1 MPRFAID
8 KASVRN
14 KLSARRE
21 PYWGAPV
28 ERGLFVGF
36 RKSEGGWGSWVA
48 RFHDED
54 RRHRYNSLGPVSA
67 ENDYEAA
74 KSAARRW
81 AKALAAGVETK
92 DVRTIAD
99 ACAEYVKDR
108 RTVKGEATAR
118 DAEARFEREIDN
130 HAIAKLP
137 LDRVRQKRL
146 EEWRDDLV
154 KRKKRPLSKAAANRT
169 LTALKAALNL
179 AVRHR
184 YVSAERTIEWA
195 LVKPFSDAS
204 KRRDLYLD
212 LGQRRALLDNA
223 AGAVRDLLEAAML
236 TGARAGELTSA
247 KRSQFDGRTDTLTL
261 SGKTGTRKIPLSP
274 AASALFARLAENK
287 LPAAWLLTRD
297 DGRDWRH
304 SDWDELVREAAAKAE
319 LPSGTCIYTLR
330 HSHITEAITSGM
342 SPLEVARLV
351 GTSLAMID
359 RHYGH
364 LANTT
369 ARERLAKVQFV

>member
-8 KASVRN
+8 KASVRS
-14 KLSARRE
+14 KLPARRE
-21 PYWGAPV
+21 PFWGAPV

-36 RKSEGGWGSWVA
+36 RKSEAGWGSWVA

-54 RRHRYNSLGPVSA
+54 RRHRYNSLGPISP

-81 AKALAAGVETK
+81 AKSLAAGVDTK

-99 ACAEYVKDR
+99 ACREYVKDR
-108 RTVKGEATAR
+108 KNVKGKATAR
-118 DAEARFEREIDN
+118 DAEARFEREVNN

-154 KRKKRPLSKAAANRT
+154 TRKKRPLSKAAANRT

-179 AVRHR
+179 CVRHR
-184 YVSAERTIEWA
+184 FVSAERTIEWA

-212 LGQRRALLDNA
+212 LAQRRALLDNA
-223 AGAVRDLLEAAML
+223 TGAVRDLLEAAMV

-247 KRSQFDGRTDTLTL
+247 KRSQFDSRTNTLTL
-261 SGKTGTRKIPLSP
+261 SGKTGTRNIPLSP
-274 AASALFARLAENK
+274 AAVALFTRLAENK
-287 LPAAWLLTRD
+287 LPGAWLLTRA
-297 DGRDWRH
+297 DGREWRH

-319 LPSGTCIYTLR
+319 LPFGTCVYTLR
-330 HSHITEAITSGM
+330 HSHITEAITSGL

-359 RHYGH
+359 KHYGH

>member
-1 MPRFAID
+1 MPRFSID

-14 KLSARRE
+14 KLPARKE

-36 RKSEGGWGSWVA
+36 RQTEAGWGSWIA

-81 AKALAAGVETK
+81 SKSLAAGVNTN
-92 DVRTIAD
+92 DVTTIAN
-99 ACAEYVKDR
+99 ACKEYVKDR
-108 RTVKGEATAR
+108 KNVKGKATAR
-118 DAEARFEREIDN
+118 DAEARFEREVDN

-154 KRKKRPLSKAAANRT
+154 TRKKRPLSKAAANRT
-169 LTALKAALNL
+169 LTALKAALNH

-195 LVKPFSDAS
+195 LVKPFSDAN

-212 LGQRRALLDNA
+212 LKQRRALLEA
-223 AGAVRDLLEAAML
+223 ATGAVRDLLEAAML

-247 KRSQFDGRTDTLTL
+247 KRSQFDGRTNTLTL
-261 SGKTGTRKIPLSP
+261 TGKTGTRKVPLSP
-274 AASALFARLAENK
+274 VASALFARLAENK

-297 DGRDWRH
+297 DGREWRH
-304 SDWDELVREAAAKAE
+304 SDWDELVREAAMKAE
-319 LPSGTCIYTLR
+319 LPAGTCVYTLR

-359 RHYGH
+359 KHYGH

-369 ARERLAKVQFV
+369 ARERLAKVVFV